1 MNDKI
6 DETMSSE
13 QAFST
18 EQKEDT
24 FNFEETK
31 EVVQED
37 KKEETK
43 PETESPSP
51 VGSEEEEEQ
60 KVPYSRFKKKLDEA
74 TEYSTKVKYLEE
86 QLEEMKK
93 SSASKTQEDSEIPAE
108 WVELYGDSETS
119 RKAWN
124 LQKQLDEKRQQQIVE
139 NAIKTLQE
147 REQKAQES
155 LIQNEE
161 LIETNLAEL
170 ATKTGIK
177 LTPAMEEEILNIVDE
192 FSPVDKNNKYITLFP
207 FEKAYEIYKLRN
219 TAKGKVTQEARKK
232 VADITGNSTQ
242 GESSETSVPFE
253 RGWDNWRKSL

>member
-1 MNDKI
+1 MNEKI

-18 EQKEDT
+18 DQREDT

-31 EVVQED
+31 EVVAEE
-37 KKEETK
+37 KEETK
-43 PETESPSP
+43 PESETPSP

-93 SSASKTQEDSEIPAE
+93 SSTSKTAESSEIPAE

-124 LQKQLDEKRQQQIVE
+124 LQKQLDDKRQQNIVE

-147 REQKAQES
+147 REQQAQES
-155 LIQNEE
+155 LVQNEE
-161 LIETNLAEL
+161 ILETSLAEL

-177 LTPAMEEEILNIVDE
+177 LTTAMEESILEIVDE
-192 FSPVDKNNKYITLFP
+192 FSPVDKNNKYISLFP

-219 TAKGKVTQEARKK
+219 QAKGKVTQDARKK

-253 RGWDNWRKSL
+253 RGWDSWRKTL